1 MQSIHFHLVICLSTQ
16 NMNSTLNPA
25 HPVPFRGQE
34 SILGLLVSLLRAK
47 TGVISVFGSHGVGTT
62 RLCLE
67 VAAQATWFKN
77 RRYHLDCEALNPKTF
92 LQQLKLLLCV
102 SAKDWKALGAKIDQ
116 PALLV
121 LDHFDHLI
129 ASDLEN
135 VSNLIEVANGLQVLI
150 SSHQAIENNDL
161 ESIEVLPLEVPAQL
175 GNASD
180 LMENAAYRLFVD
192 YASSVAPTLD
202 IVPRFATQ
210 IQEICLELDGMPHA
224 ILLAAQNM
232 SRVLP
237 EALLHE
243 IRDGEDVHAVL
254 PEGGLRHTSVLD
266 TFERTWV
273 EFDDSLKLVLCQ
285 LSMFVGGSYFE
296 SLETTMPDLGH
307 AVLEHA
313 LSHLQERRWIRNS
326 GDSSL
331 KRFVVNN
338 IPRAVVVRF
347 LKKTGE
353 LEHYQQN
360 FANTVVNLIEYLDRN
375 LESPEQLNFLKR
387 FVIEQSNADAVLR
400 WADRHDAKLGFRLAS
415 LLTSFWVVRGEYK
428 QGCVWLDN
436 FVRQTNTTIDKAS
449 GHLVYAWQNL
459 GELFMHRGMWSAA
472 ESWFKSVLEFGQY
485 HKNPT
490 IIGAAFFKLANL
502 AYAKNDLISA
512 ELYFEQSLG
521 NANQKKIVL
530 KTAYLWVHYSA
541 VFLARGQVLE
551 AEQMVTDG
559 LNLFRGT
566 TNLIGQATA
575 ICRLA
580 AIQLQKNKLE
590 EALKLFVQSKALFDS
605 LGYVQGQATALI
617 GIGQVAQL
625 KGQPQLVLE
634 SWLEAVVLLH
644 DIDCGYATFR
654 LLEMM
659 VDFLV
664 KSGTVTQAA
673 QICGLS
679 DRYRSLA
686 MVSVGTSELHALTN
700 RRTAIRQVLKNA
712 DALFEAGE
720 KMAEAD
726 VGVRLNALLNVPV
739 AREVPTAP
747 VAQVK
752 DHHDIQLS
760 GRESEV
766 LELLVEG
773 NSNKKIART
782 LSITDHTVKYHLASL
797 FSKFGVQNRTQA
809 TKLAIA
815 YGLVKNP
822 VSSEFE
828 IQPVTRLP

>member
-1 MQSIHFHLVICLSTQ
+1 MRLS
-16 NMNSTLNPA
+16 NKSLNFNPA

-34 SILGLLVSLLRAK
+34 SISSLLVSLLKAK
-47 TGVISVFGSHGVGTT
+47 TSVISVFGSHGVGTT

-67 VAAQATWFKN
+67 VASQAAWFKD

-92 LQQLKLLLCV
+92 LQQLKLLLNLT
-102 SAKDWKALGAKIDQ
+102 AKDWKTLGEKIDQ

-129 ASDLEN
+129 ASDLKN
-135 VSNLIEVANGLQVLI
+135 VLNLLEAANDLQVLI
-150 SSHQAIENNDL
+150 SSHQAIEDNNL
-161 ESIEVLPLEVPAQL
+161 ESIELLPLEILAQL

-192 YASSVAPTLD
+192 YATSVAPTLD
-202 IVPRFATQ
+202 IVPRFANA

-224 ILLAAQNM
+224 ILLAAENM
-232 SRVLP
+232 LRVLP
-237 EALLHE
+237 EELLHE
-243 IRDGEDVHAVL
+243 IRHGEDVRAVL
-254 PEGGLRHTSVLD
+254 PDSGLRHTSVLD

-273 EFDDSLKLVLCQ
+273 EFDDTLKKVLCC

-296 SLETTMPDLGH
+296 TLETTMPDLGH
-307 AVLEHA
+307 AVLEHS
-313 LSHLQERRWIRNS
+313 LLRLQERRWIRNS
-326 GDSSL
+326 GDSAL
-331 KRFVVNN
+331 KRLNVNT
-338 IPRAVVVRF
+338 IPKAVIVRF
-347 LKKTGE
+347 LKKTNE
-353 LEHYQQN
+353 LEHYQN
-360 FANTVVNLIEYLDRN
+360 TFANTIVNLIEYLDRN

-400 WADRHDAKLGFRLAS
+400 WADQHDAKLGFRLAS

-428 QGCVWLDN
+428 QGCVWLEN
-436 FVRQTNTTIDKAS
+436 FVRQTNTTTDKAS

-459 GELFMHRGMWSAA
+459 GELFMHRGLWSAA

-485 HKNPT
+485 HNNPT

-502 AYAKNDLISA
+502 AYARNDLISA

-530 KTAYLWVHYSA
+530 KTAYLWIHYSA
-541 VFLARGQVLE
+541 VFLARGQILE
-551 AEQMVTDG
+551 AEQMVSDG

-590 EALKLFVQSKALFDS
+590 EALKLFVQSKTLFDS
-605 LGYVQGQATALI
+605 LGYLQGQATALI

-625 KGQPQLVLE
+625 KGQHESVLK
-634 SWLEAVVLLH
+634 SWLEAVVILH

-659 VDFLV
+659 VDFLF
-664 KSGTVTQAA
+664 KSAAIAQAA

-679 DRYRSLA
+679 DRYRNLA

-712 DALFEAGE
+712 EALFEAGE
-720 KMAEAD
+720 KMAEGDFSAH
-726 VGVRLNALLNVPV
+726 LNGLLNLPV
-739 AREVPTAP
+739 AREAP
-747 VAQVK
+747 NTPVNQVK
-752 DHHDIQLS
+752 EHHDIQLS
-760 GRESEV
+760 QRESEV

-773 NSNKKIART
+773 NSNKKIARA

-822 VSSEFE
+822 GSSEFE
-828 IQPVTRLP
+828 I

>member
-1 MQSIHFHLVICLSTQ
+1 MRLS
-16 NMNSTLNPA
+16 NKSLNFNPA

-34 SILGLLVSLLRAK
+34 SISSLLVSLLRAK
-47 TGVISVFGSHGVGTT
+47 TSVISVFGSHGVGLT

-67 VAAQATWFKN
+67 VAAQTIWFKD
-77 RRYHLDCEALNPKTF
+77 RRYHLDCEALNAKTF
-92 LQQLKLLLCV
+92 LQQLKLLLGV
-102 SAKDWKALGAKIDQ
+102 TAKDWKTLGEKIDQ

-135 VSNLIEVANGLQVLI
+135 VLNLIESAHGLQVLI
-150 SSHQAIENNDL
+150 SSHRAIENNDL
-161 ESIEVLPLEVPAQL
+161 ESIELLPLEVPAQI
-175 GNASD
+175 GTASD
-180 LMENAAYRLFVD
+180 LMECAAYRLFVD
-192 YASSVAPTLD
+192 YANSVAPSLD
-202 IVPRFATQ
+202 IAPRFATQ

-232 SRVLP
+232 LRVLP
-237 EALLHE
+237 EALLLE
-243 IRDGEDVHAVL
+243 IRNGDDVRAVL
-254 PEGGLRHTSVLD
+254 PDGGLRHTSVLD

-273 EFDDSLKLVLCQ
+273 EFDDSLKLVLSY

-296 SLETTMPDLGH
+296 TLETTMPDLGH
-307 AVLEHA
+307 TVLEQA
-313 LSHLQERRWIRNS
+313 LLRLQERRWIRNS
-326 GDSSL
+326 GDSAL
-331 KRFVVNN
+331 KRFNVNN
-338 IPRAVVVRF
+338 IPKAVIVRF

-353 LEHYQQN
+353 LEHYQKT
-360 FANTVVNLIEYLDRN
+360 FANTIVNLIEYLDRN

-387 FVIEQSNADAVLR
+387 FEIERSNTDAVLR
-400 WADRHDAKLGFRLAS
+400 WADQHDAKLGFRLAS
-415 LLTSFWVVRGEYK
+415 LLTSFWVVCGDYK
-428 QGCVWLDN
+428 QGCIWLEN

-459 GELFMHRGMWSAA
+459 GELFMHRGLWSAA
-472 ESWFKSVLEFGQY
+472 ESWFKNVLEFGQY
-485 HKNPT
+485 HNNPT
-490 IIGAAFFKLANL
+490 IIGAAFFKMANV

-530 KTAYLWVHYSA
+530 KTAYLWIHYSA

-551 AEQMVTDG
+551 AEQMVSDG

-590 EALKLFVQSKALFDS
+590 EALKLFAQSKTLFDS
-605 LGYVQGQATALI
+605 LGYLQGQATALI

-625 KGQPQLVLE
+625 KGQHQLVLKA
-634 SWLEAVVLLH
+634 WLEAVVILH

-659 VDFLV
+659 VDFLF
-664 KSGTVTQAA
+664 KSAAIAQAA

-679 DRYRSLA
+679 DRYRNLA
-686 MVSVGTSELHALTN
+686 MVSVGTIELHALTN

-720 KMAEAD
+720 KMAEGDFGAH
-726 VGVRLNALLNVPV
+726 LNALLNLPV
-739 AREVPTAP
+739 AREVPNTPAS
-747 VAQVK
+747 QVK
-752 DHHDIQLS
+752 EHHDIQLS
-760 GRESEV
+760 QRESEV

-773 NSNKKIART
+773 NSNKKIARA

-822 VSSEFE
+822 GSLEVE
-828 IQPVTRLP
+828 T

>member
-1 MQSIHFHLVICLSTQ
+1 MRLPNKNLNF
-16 NMNSTLNPA
+16 NPA

-34 SILGLLVSLLRAK
+34 SISSLLVSLLRAK
-47 TGVISVFGSHGVGTT
+47 TSVISVFGSHGVGST

-67 VAAQATWFKN
+67 VAAQATWFKD
-77 RRYHLDCEALNPKTF
+77 RRYHLDCEALSPKT
-92 LQQLKLLLCV
+92 LLPQLKLLLNV
-102 SAKDWKALGAKIDQ
+102 TAKDWKLLGEKIDQ

-129 ASDLEN
+129 ASNLEN
-135 VSNLIEVANGLQVLI
+135 VLSLIESASGLQVLI

-161 ESIEVLPLEVPAQL
+161 ESIELLPLEVPAQI
-175 GNASD
+175 GNASE
-180 LMENAAYRLFVD
+180 LMECAAYRLFVD

-202 IVPRFATQ
+202 IVPRFAGE

-224 ILLAAQNM
+224 ILLAAENM
-232 SRVLP
+232 LRVLP
-237 EALLHE
+237 EALLLE
-243 IRDGEDVHAVL
+243 IRRGEDVRAVL
-254 PEGGLRHTSVLD
+254 PDSGLRHTSVLD

-273 EFDDSLKLVLCQ
+273 EFEDTLKLVLCY

-296 SLETTMPDLGH
+296 TLETTIPKLGH
-307 AVLEHA
+307 AVLDQA
-313 LSHLQERRWIRNS
+313 LLRLQERRWVRNS
-326 GDSSL
+326 GDSAL

-338 IPRAVVVRF
+338 IPKAVIVRF
-347 LKKTGE
+347 LKTTGE
-353 LEHYQQN
+353 LEHYQQT
-360 FANTVVNLIEYLDRN
+360 FANTIVNLIEYLDHN
-375 LESPEQLNFLKR
+375 LETPEQLNFLKR

-400 WADRHDAKLGFRLAS
+400 WADQHDAKLGFRLAS

-428 QGCVWLDN
+428 QGCVWLEN
-436 FVRQTNTTIDKAS
+436 FVRQTNTTTDKAS

-459 GELFMHRGMWSAA
+459 GELFMHRGLWSAA
-472 ESWFKSVLEFGQY
+472 ESWFKNVLEFGQY

-490 IIGAAFFKLANL
+490 IIGAAFFKLANV

-530 KTAYLWVHYSA
+530 KTAYLWIHYSA

-551 AEQMVTDG
+551 AEQMVSDG

-580 AIQLQKNKLE
+580 AIGLQKNKLE
-590 EALKLFVQSKALFDS
+590 EALKLFHQSKALFDS
-605 LGYVQGQATALI
+605 LGYLQGQATALI
-617 GIGQVAQL
+617 GIGQVALL
-625 KGQPQLVLE
+625 KGQHESVLKA
-634 SWLEAVVLLH
+634 WLEAVIVLH

-659 VDFLV
+659 VEFLFN
-664 KSGTVTQAA
+664 SDAMAQAA

-679 DRYRSLA
+679 DRYRNLA
-686 MVSVGTSELHALTN
+686 MVSVGTIELHALTS
-700 RRTAIRQVLKNA
+700 RRMAIRQVLKNA
-712 DALFEAGE
+712 EALFEAGE
-720 KMAEAD
+720 KMAEGDFSAH
-726 VGVRLNALLNVPV
+726 LNALLNVPV
-739 AREVPTAP
+739 AREVPA
-747 VAQVK
+747 AQVAPLK
-752 DHHDIQLS
+752 EHHDIQLS
-760 GRESEV
+760 HRESEV

-773 NSNKKIART
+773 NSNKKIARA

-815 YGLVKNP
+815 YGLVKTP
-822 VSSEFE
+822 SGSEFE
-828 IQPVTRLP
+828 I

>member
-1 MQSIHFHLVICLSTQ
+1 MRLPNKSLNF
-16 NMNSTLNPA
+16 NPA

-34 SILGLLVSLLRAK
+34 SISSLLLSLLRAK
-47 TGVISVFGSHGVGTT
+47 TSVISVFGSHGVGST

-67 VAAQATWFKN
+67 VTAQATWFKD
-77 RRYHLDCEALNPKTF
+77 RRYHLDCEALNAKTL
-92 LQQLKLLLCV
+92 LQQLKLLLNLT
-102 SAKDWKALGAKIDQ
+102 AKDWKSLGAKIDQ
-116 PALLV
+116 PTLLV

-135 VSNLIEVANGLQVLI
+135 VLNLTESGNGLQVLI

-161 ESIEVLPLEVPAQL
+161 ESIELLPLEVL
-175 GNASD
+175 VHNGNASD

-202 IVPRFATQ
+202 IVPRFASE

-224 ILLAAQNM
+224 ILLAAENM
-232 SRVLP
+232 LRVLP

-243 IRDGEDVHAVL
+243 IRRGEDVRAVL

-273 EFDDSLKLVLCQ
+273 GFDDTLKLVLCY

-296 SLETTMPDLGH
+296 TLETTIPELGH
-307 AVLEHA
+307 TVLDQA
-313 LSHLQERRWIRNS
+313 LLRLQERRWVRNS
-326 GDSSL
+326 GDSAL

-338 IPRAVVVRF
+338 IPKAVIVRF
-347 LKKTGE
+347 LKTTGE
-353 LEHYQQN
+353 LEHYQKT
-360 FANTVVNLIEYLDRN
+360 FANTIVNLIEYLDHN
-375 LESPEQLNFLKR
+375 LETPEQLNFLKR

-400 WADRHDAKLGFRLAS
+400 WANQHDANLGFRLAS

-428 QGCVWLDN
+428 QGCVWLEN
-436 FVRQTNTTIDKAS
+436 FVRQTNTTTDKAS

-459 GELFMHRGMWSAA
+459 GELFMHRGLWSAA

-490 IIGAAFFKLANL
+490 IIGAAFFKLANV

-530 KTAYLWVHYSA
+530 KTAYLWIHYSA
-541 VFLARGQVLE
+541 IFLARGQVLE
-551 AEQMVTDG
+551 AEQMVSDG

-580 AIQLQKNKLE
+580 AIALQKNKLE
-590 EALKLFVQSKALFDS
+590 EALKLFHQSKTLFDS
-605 LGYVQGQATALI
+605 LGYLQGQATALI
-617 GIGQVAQL
+617 GIGQVALL
-625 KGQPQLVLE
+625 KGQHQLVLNA
-634 SWLEAVVLLH
+634 WLEAVVLLH

-664 KSGTVTQAA
+664 KSTELAQAA

-679 DRYRSLA
+679 DRYRNVA
-686 MVSVGTSELHALTN
+686 MVSVGTIELHALTS

-712 DALFEAGE
+712 EALFEAGE
-720 KMAEAD
+720 KMAEGDFSAH
-726 VGVRLNALLNVPV
+726 LNALLTVPV
-739 AREVPTAP
+739 AREVPTT
-747 VAQVK
+747 QVTPLK
-752 DHHDIQLS
+752 EHVDIQLS
-760 GRESEV
+760 HRESEV

-773 NSNKKIART
+773 NSNKKIARA

-815 YGLVKNP
+815 YGLVKTP
-822 VSSEFE
+822 GSAEFE
-828 IQPVTRLP
+828 I

>member
-1 MQSIHFHLVICLSTQ
+1 M
-16 NMNSTLNPA
+16 
-25 HPVPFRGQE
+25 
-34 SILGLLVSLLRAK
+34 SLLRAK
-47 TGVISVFGSHGVGTT
+47 TSVISVFGSHGVGTT

-67 VAAQATWFKN
+67 VAAQATWFKD
-77 RRYHLDCEALNPKTF
+77 RRYHLDCEALNPKIF
-92 LQQLKLLLCV
+92 LQQLKLLLNLI
-102 SAKDWKALGAKIDQ
+102 AKDWKALGAKIAQ

-135 VSNLIEVANGLQVLI
+135 ILNLIEASDGLQVLI
-150 SSHQAIENNDL
+150 LSHQAIENNDL
-161 ESIEVLPLEVPAQL
+161 ESIELLPLEVSTQI
-175 GNASD
+175 GNASE

-192 YASSVAPTLD
+192 YASNVAPTLD
-202 IVPRFATQ
+202 IVPRFSTQ

-224 ILLAAQNM
+224 ILLAAENM
-232 SRVLP
+232 LRVLP
-237 EALLHE
+237 EALLRE
-243 IRDGEDVHAVL
+243 IRDGEDVCALL
-254 PEGGLRHTSVLD
+254 PDSGLRHTSVLD
-266 TFERTWV
+266 TFERTWL
-273 EFDDSLKLVLCQ
+273 EFDDRLKMVLCH

-296 SLETTMPDLGH
+296 TLETTMPEVGH
-307 AVLEHA
+307 AVLERA
-313 LSHLQERRWIRNS
+313 LLRLQERRWIRNS
-326 GDSSL
+326 GDSAL
-331 KRFVVNN
+331 KRFNVNT
-338 IPRAVVVRF
+338 IPKAVITQF
-347 LKKTGE
+347 LKKTNQ
-353 LEHYQQN
+353 LEHYQN
-360 FANTVVNLIEYLDRN
+360 SYANTIVNLIEYLDRN

-400 WADRHDAKLGFRLAS
+400 WADRHDPKLGYRLAS

-428 QGCVWLDN
+428 QGCVWLEN

-459 GELFMHRGMWSAA
+459 GELFMHRGLWSAA
-472 ESWFKSVLEFGQY
+472 ESWFKNVLEFGQY

-490 IIGAAFFKLANL
+490 IVGAAFFKLANL

-530 KTAYLWVHYSA
+530 KTAYLWIHYSA

-551 AEQMVTDG
+551 AEQMVSDG

-580 AIQLQKNKLE
+580 AIGLQKNKLE
-590 EALKLFVQSKALFDS
+590 EALKLFEQSKTLFDS
-605 LGYVQGQATALI
+605 LGYLQGRATALI

-625 KGQPQLVLE
+625 KGQQQSALKA
-634 SWLEAVVLLH
+634 WLEAVLLLH

-659 VDFLV
+659 VDLLF
-664 KSGTVTQAA
+664 KSAAIAQAA

-679 DRYRSLA
+679 DRYRNLA
-686 MVSVGTSELHALTN
+686 MVSVGTSELHSLTS

-712 DALFEAGE
+712 EALFEAGE
-720 KMAEAD
+720 KMAEGDFSAH
-726 VGVRLNALLNVPV
+726 LNALLNVPV
-739 AREVPTAP
+739 AREVPTT
-747 VAQVK
+747 QITQTK
-752 DHHDIQLS
+752 EHHDIQLS

-822 VSSEFE
+822 GSSEFE
-828 IQPVTRLP
+828 I

>member
-1 MQSIHFHLVICLSTQ
+1 MPNKSL
-16 NMNSTLNPA
+16 TLNPA

-34 SILGLLVSLLRAK
+34 SISSLLVSLLRAK
-47 TGVISVFGSHGVGTT
+47 TAVISVFGSHGVGTT

-67 VAAQATWFKN
+67 VSAQATWFKD
-77 RRYHLDCEALNPKTF
+77 RRFHLDCQALNPKTL
-92 LQQLKLLLCV
+92 LQQLKLLLNPT
-102 SAKDWKALGAKIDQ
+102 AKDWKTLGEKIDQ

-129 ASDLEN
+129 ASDLKN
-135 VSNLIEVANGLQVLI
+135 VLNLLDSGQGLQVLI
-150 SSHQAIENNDL
+150 SSHQAIENIDL
-161 ESIEVLPLEVPAQL
+161 ESIELLPLEVPAQI

-180 LMENAAYRLFVD
+180 LMECAAYRLFVD
-192 YASSVAPTLD
+192 YANSVAPSLV
-202 IVPRFATQ
+202 IVPRFASE
-210 IQEICLELDGMPHA
+210 IQEICLELDGMPHS
-224 ILLAAQNM
+224 ILLAAENM
-232 SRVLP
+232 LRVLP

-243 IRDGEDVHAVL
+243 IRRGEDVRAVL
-254 PEGGLRHTSVLD
+254 PDTGLRHTSVLD
-266 TFERTWV
+266 TFERTWT
-273 EFDDSLKLVLCQ
+273 EFDDSFKLVLCH

-296 SLETTMPDLGH
+296 TLETTMPEVGH
-307 AVLEHA
+307 AVLEQA
-313 LSHLQERRWIRNS
+313 LLRLQERRWIRNS
-326 GDSSL
+326 GDSAL
-331 KRFVVNN
+331 KRFNVNT
-338 IPRAVVVRF
+338 IPKAVIVRF

-353 LEHYQQN
+353 LEHYQGV
-360 FANTVVNLIEYLDRN
+360 FANTIVNLIEYLDRN

-387 FVIEQSNADAVLR
+387 FVIEQANADAVLR
-400 WADRHDAKLGFRLAS
+400 WADRHDPKLGCRLAS

-428 QGCVWLDN
+428 QGCVWLEN

-459 GELFMHRGMWSAA
+459 GELFMHRGLWSAA

-530 KTAYLWVHYSA
+530 KTAYLWIHYSA

-551 AEQMVTDG
+551 AEQMVSDG

-580 AIQLQKNKLE
+580 AIGLQKNKLE
-590 EALKLFVQSKALFDS
+590 EALKLFEQSKTLFDS
-605 LGYVQGQATALI
+605 LGYLQGQATALI

-625 KGQPQLVLE
+625 KAQHQLALKT
-634 SWLEAVVLLH
+634 WLEAVVVLH

-659 VDFLV
+659 VDLLF
-664 KSGTVTQAA
+664 KSAATAQAA

-679 DRYRSLA
+679 DRYRNLA
-686 MVSVGTSELHALTN
+686 MVSVGTSELHALTS

-712 DALFEAGE
+712 EALFEAGE
-720 KMAEAD
+720 KMAEGD
-726 VGVRLNALLNVPV
+726 FKTHLNALLNVPV
-739 AREVPTAP
+739 TREVPTTQ

-752 DHHDIQLS
+752 EHHDIQLS
-760 GRESEV
+760 PRESEV

-815 YGLVKNP
+815 YGLVKTP
-822 VSSEFE
+822 GSSEFE
-828 IQPVTRLP
+828 I